1 MESGLDRCGL
11 KPYTETWH
19 RFARSRPKIADM
31 ILYITLILCATL
43 AGLLVYRYDLYDRE
57 PWMLVL
63 LMAATGAGAMWVV
76 GLLEGV
82 TLRLVPP
89 TTIPKIALIAATHEE
104 AARLLIVGLLAV
116 VAPRHF
122 NDPMDG
128 IIYGSIAGLGMAVA
142 ESVNHL
148 SFLPDKPSALP
159 ATEVV
164 RLLGHLVLGGISCYG
179 IGLMRVDARDARKIL
194 LIAVSFAV
202 TWHFVWDWIAFSSW
216 SFGAVVLW
224 QKGAAVVLMVT
235 GIFVYGACV
244 ASGSRRSRDQFAPG
258 DPRQVWGWPLTLFQR

>member
-1 MESGLDRCGL
+1 
-11 KPYTETWH
+11 
-19 RFARSRPKIADM
+19 
-31 ILYITLILCATL
+31 
-43 AGLLVYRYDLYDRE
+43 
-57 PWMLVL
+57 
-63 LMAATGAGAMWVV
+63 
-76 GLLEGV
+76 
-82 TLRLVPP
+82 
-89 TTIPKIALIAATHEE
+89 
-104 AARLLIVGLLAV
+104 
-116 VAPRHF
+116 
-122 NDPMDG
+122 MDG

-244 ASGSRRSRDQFAPG
+244 ASGPPPSLGMAPHTFPAVTTQWRRDMAGRSAPRVSICWSR
-258 DPRQVWGWPLTLFQR
+258 